1 MTDTNSFTSLLAL
14 VDSHL
19 SKTKVSESRSE
30 NGNGTRD
37 PFPIPSIGLSKHPQ
51 TGTVS
56 DTTLSFSP
64 EQRLPIPRFM
74 LGESPI
80 QSVLNEQ
87 VANMLK
93 AKELR
98 RQQEEEKQRLAE
110 QMKKMTLQED
120 DDVIDLMQALQKPWD
135 TEASLQPMKEQT
147 LSSSSSFESLFAP
160 KFDSIDLDDVSVKD
174 IALPEP
180 KLPCKTDMS
189 YILFQKFKRGKC
201 SAFGRVLSAKVK
213 PVAAPYLHE
222 KIQHNIKVFDF
233 STPSPD
239 DIIKEKRSWKPA
251 CNASYTPDIVGF
263 I

>member
-1 MTDTNSFTSLLAL
+1 MTDSSSFTSLLAL

-19 SKTKVSESRSE
+19 SKTNVSESRSE
-30 NGNGTRD
+30 NGNGIRD
-37 PFPIPSIGLSKHPQ
+37 PFPIPSLGLSKRPQ
-51 TGTVS
+51 TCTVS
-56 DTTLSFSP
+56 DTTLTFSP
-64 EQRLPIPRFM
+64 EQRLPIPRFG
-74 LGESPI
+74 LSESPI
-80 QSVLNEQ
+80 QRVLNEQ

-98 RQQEEEKQRLAE
+98 RQQEEEKQKLAE

-120 DDVIDLMQALQKPWD
+120 DDVIDLMQALQNPYDTKTSMKP
-135 TEASLQPMKEQT
+135 LKEQT
-147 LSSSSSFESLFAP
+147 QSSSSSFESLFEP

-174 IALPEP
+174 TELPEP

-189 YILFQKFKRGKC
+189 YILFQKVKRGKC
-201 SAFGRVLSAKVK
+201 SAFGRVLSAKVR

-239 DIIKEKRSWKPA
+239 DILKEKRSWKPA
-251 CNASYTPDIVGF
+251 CTATYMPDIIGF